1 MKVRSSKFSEK
12 RPAAHP
18 VLALLELPR
27 MAVDVV
33 ALRTARP
40 ILKRAPRG
48 DQHSVMLIP
57 GFLGSDRYN
66 QTLCKFL
73 MRLGYDA
80 SGWTLG
86 RNLGPQEGVLS
97 ALEARLLAQY
107 TASGGKVSL
116 IGHSLG
122 GLYARV
128 LAQKY
133 PDMVRQ
139 VISLGSPI
147 SESLDSGKAVAKLFK
162 LLNGPADPVQRAA
175 LQIAPPVPTTAVY
188 SRSDGIVHWRNAMQR
203 DGHAQC
209 QNIAVYGSHS
219 GLTLNASVWWLLADR
234 LAQAED
240 QWQAFA
246 PRGMARGMYPL
257 YQGGQAASAVAL
269 A

>member
-1 MKVRSSKFSEK
+1 MKPPNSKTAEK

-18 VLALLELPR
+18 VLAVFELPR
-27 MAVDVV
+27 MAVDIV

-48 DQHSVMLIP
+48 DRHGVMLIP

-66 QTLCKFL
+66 ETLCKFL
-73 MRLGYDA
+73 ARLGYDA

-86 RNLGPQEGVLS
+86 RNLGPQNGVLS
-97 ALEARLLAQY
+97 DLEARLFAQY
-107 TASGGKVSL
+107 TASGRKVSL

-128 LAQKY
+128 LAQKH
-133 PDMVRQ
+133 PDKVRQ

-147 SESLDSGKAVAKLFK
+147 SESPNSGKAIARLFK

-188 SRSDGIVHWRNAMQR
+188 SRSDGIVHWRNAIQR

-234 LAQAED
+234 LAQAES
-240 QWQAFA
+240 QWQAFT
-246 PRGMARGMYPL
+246 PRGLARAMYPL
-257 YQGGQAASAVAL
+257 WPDANTAAL